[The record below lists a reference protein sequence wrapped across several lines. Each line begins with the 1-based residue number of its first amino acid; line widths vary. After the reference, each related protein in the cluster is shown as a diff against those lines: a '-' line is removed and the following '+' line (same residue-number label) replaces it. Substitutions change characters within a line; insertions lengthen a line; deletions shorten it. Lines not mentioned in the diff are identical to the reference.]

1 MRRVLRPLLMPMLRR
16 APDDVL
22 RAAQH
27 FSARSP
33 EGGEL
38 IAGIGKAFLGG
49 YHAMLESRS
58 LDAVRAS
65 GQSVAAHFRPF
76 FFEGAAMGYL
86 PRAYFTERAGR
97 RRAEADLLAMDERF
111 LYLYY
116 VGLGFWVGFRHPGR
130 PDALEDLAPWLN
142 PFYVPLCYD
151 GFGFKLAFF
160 DYPKRKAAA
169 AILERAPENRAA
181 AIYQGFGRALHFV
194 CMDDEPRF
202 QREKGMVP
210 AERRNDLESGRSLAF
225 AFTGISHPERI
236 LLHLAGS
243 ADDEERALR
252 LLGVTWALAARELT
266 DPAYFDACLRELP
279 PSQQALLRLLPR
291 ECRAAREE
299 SASYEEWRT
308 KTRDRAAAAYVA
320 SEEVSRR

>member
-1 MRRVLRPLLMPMLRR
+1 MPMLRR

-27 FSARSP
+27 FSVRTP
-33 EGGEL
+33 EGREL
-38 IAGIGKAFLGG
+38 IAGVGEAFLGG

-58 LDAVRAS
+58 LDAVRES

-76 FFEGAAMGYL
+76 YFEGAAMGYL
-86 PRAYFTERAGR
+86 PRAYFTEGAGR
-97 RRAEADLLAMDERF
+97 RRVEADLLAMDERC

-130 PDALEDLAPWLN
+130 PDALEDLAPFLD

-160 DYPKRKAAA
+160 DYPKRKGAA
-169 AILERAPENRAA
+169 AILARAPESRAA
-181 AIYQGFGRALHFV
+181 AIYQGFGRALYFV

-202 QREKGMVP
+202 QREKAMVP

-243 ADDEERALR
+243 VDDEERTLR
-252 LLGVTWALAARELT
+252 LLGVTWALAAREMT
-266 DPAYFDACLRELP
+266 DPAYFDACLRGLP
-279 PSQQALLRLLPR
+279 LSQQALLRSLPR

-308 KTRDRAAAAYVA
+308 KTRDRVAAAYVA
-320 SEEVSRR
+320 SEEVSR